1 MSYKLNKDLWSEY
14 LKSSEFSTRER
25 VALDK
30 ALSQMYGG
38 EYLRDIVDKGD
49 VTAES

>member
-14 LKSSEFSTRER
+14 LKSTEFSTRER

-30 ALSQMYGG
+30 ALSQMYGSDD
-38 EYLRDIVDKGD
+38 LRDIVDKGD
-49 VTAES
+49 VTAEL